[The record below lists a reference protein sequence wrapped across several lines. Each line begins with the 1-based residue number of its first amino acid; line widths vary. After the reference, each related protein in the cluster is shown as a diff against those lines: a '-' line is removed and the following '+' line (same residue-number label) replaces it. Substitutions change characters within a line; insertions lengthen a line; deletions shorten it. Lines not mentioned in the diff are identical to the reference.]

1 MGSHLRELGAGEPL
15 VISSSLEISDII
27 YTLLKYYAYKLYIN
41 ILLYGSSNIRKIN
54 IRKINDINYKIITNN
69 EGIQN
74 PLVVTI

>member
-15 VISSSLEISDII
+15 VISSSLEISDIK
-27 YTLLKYYAYKLYIN
+27 YKLLKDYDYIFYIN
-41 ILLYGSSNIRKIN
+41 ILRNGSSNIRKIN